1 MCIKEHKDKLFIRT
15 VCMHKAEET
24 HLEDWALRRNL
35 ARSTDGEPLA
45 KGKLEGKEP
54 SESVIPELPQEILDG
69 HGEDGKCERVEN
81 WTGLLD
87 DDSSKTHLACLKS
100 RATLAM
106 QLVLDAVTDKPGE
119 EDLEII
125 HRFNKAG
132 VAKTEVWTKK
142 EFKEKE
148 LVIPPWSSDIKD
160 RLYTTNLSAHLHI
173 GREHVPGQRLL
184 ALDGRGRSHLAH
196 QDERAHIKGE
206 VGNLF
211 WLVGRTSDPKIANM
225 HMAFTKVSI
234 PKYTVQLPTESTAT
248 TKSIVQAHIP
258 QVPVMYN
265 RKSLAKHTRLLVQH
279 DTIVENLRADEQAAA
294 KEEKDKKGKP
304 TAETHPDDKETNERM
319 DTGEKD
325 KKGRP
330 KAETH
335 LDGKGTK
342 EKKDT
347 GAPPAKRHKPGSGN

>member
-1 MCIKEHKDKLFIRT
+1 MCIKEHKDKLFIKT
-15 VCMHKAEET
+15 LCMHKAEET

-35 ARSTDGEPLA
+35 ARSTDCEGLA
-45 KGKLEGKEP
+45 KPKGKIEDEEP

-69 HGEDGKCERVEN
+69 HGEDSKCERVEN

-87 DDSSKTHLACLKS
+87 EDSSKTHLFFLKS

-106 QLVLDAVTDKPGE
+106 QLVLEAVPNKPGE
-119 EDLEII
+119 EDLEVI

-148 LVIPPWSSDIKD
+148 LVIPPWSSDIKE
-160 RLYTTNLSAHLHI
+160 RLYTTNLSSHLLI
-173 GREHVPGQRLL
+173 GREQVPGQRLL

-211 WLVGRTSDPKIANM
+211 WLVGRTSDPTIANM
-225 HMAFTKVSI
+225 HLAFTKVSI
-234 PKYTVQLPTESTAT
+234 PKYMVQLPTESTAT
-248 TKSIVQAHIP
+248 THGILQAHIP
-258 QVPVMYN
+258 QVPIMYN
-265 RKSLAKHTRLLVQH
+265 RKPLAKHTRLVVQH

-304 TAETHPDDKETNERM
+304 TAETHLDDKETNAKK

-325 KKGRP
+325 KKGKP

-347 GAPPAKRHKPGSGN
+347 GAPPAKRHKP